1 MAMKTNRI
9 QYFLK
14 EGLKNIVRNKF
25 MSFASI
31 GTSFATLFILGVF
44 LVLTVNIN
52 DWAQQI
58 ARDCQMQVFIE
69 EGSTAEQY
77 TAIGE
82 QIKKIKYVENV
93 EKYTKEQIF
102 EEMKE
107 ELGVDEN
114 GESILTGF
122 EHDNPYRDSYK
133 VTLKNPEKTANV
145 RKQIKTIEGVAK
157 VTDFQETV
165 DKISSVSKHIRNFSI
180 WVFIILGL
188 ISAFIISN
196 SIKTS
201 VFARRKEIHIMKYI
215 GATNWFVRWPFL
227 IEGMIIGLIGAI
239 LSFFVIW
246 LVYWRIESAITIDFV
261 TLVPFMDMCGY
272 LALVFTVAGVVI
284 GLIGSFLSVRKH
296 LKV

>member
-14 EGLKNIVRNKF
+14 EGFKNIVRNKF
-25 MSFASI
+25 MSVASI

-44 LVLTVNIN
+44 LVLTVNVN

-69 EGSTAEQY
+69 EGISPEQY
-77 TAIGE
+77 TEIGE
-82 QIKKIKYVENV
+82 QIQKIKYVESV

-102 EEMKE
+102 EEMKA

-133 VTLKNPEKTANV
+133 VRLKNPEKTANV
-145 RKQIKTIEGVAK
+145 RKQVKNMEGVAK

-165 DKISSVSKHIRNFSI
+165 DKINSASGYIRNFSL

-227 IEGMIIGLIGAI
+227 IEGMIIGLIGAV
-239 LSFFVIW
+239 LSYGVIW
-246 LVYWRIESAITIDFV
+246 LVYWRITCVVTIDFV
-261 TLVPFMDMCGY
+261 QLVPFMDMWSY
-272 LALVFTVAGVVI
+272 LAIIFTVAGLLI
-284 GLIGSFLSVRKH
+284 GLIGSFSSVRKH

>member
-1 MAMKTNRI
+1 MVMKTNRI
-9 QYFLK
+9 QYFIR
-14 EGLKNIVRNKF
+14 EGFKNIARNKF
-25 MSFASI
+25 MSVASI

-44 LVLTVNIN
+44 LVLTINVN
-52 DWAQQI
+52 DWAQQL
-58 ARDCQMQVFIE
+58 ARDCQMQVFIA
-69 EGSTAEQY
+69 EGTNAEQY
-77 TAIGE
+77 TAVGKEI
-82 QIKKIKYVENV
+82 QKIEHVDKV

-102 EEMKE
+102 EEMKA

-133 VTLKNPEKTANV
+133 VTLKNPEQTATV
-145 RKQIKTIEGVAK
+145 RKQIKNMEGVAK

-165 DKISSVSKHIRNFSI
+165 DKINAACDYIRTFSF

-227 IEGMIIGLIGAI
+227 IEGILIGLLGAI
-239 LSFFVIW
+239 LSYLVIW
-246 LVYWRIESAITIDFV
+246 LVYWRITCVVTIDFIQ
-261 TLVPFMDMCGY
+261 LVSFADIWGY
-272 LALVFTVAGVVI
+272 LAIVFSIAGVLI
-284 GLIGSFLSVRKH
+284 GLIGSFVSVRKH